1 MIENHRDKRPD
12 HNKYLFLHV
21 QDHILT
27 HILRF
32 LGYWEIFGYEKYTRF
47 ASSLRFEM
55 IVRVDAELNEKYY
68 VQFIYD
74 DEVIKF
80 PWCDNVGLM
89 CPLETFTNFVIEHII
104 PDPDY
109 LERFCHGQAGTDY
122 LSMK

>member
-1 MIENHRDKRPD
+1 
-12 HNKYLFLHV
+12 
-21 QDHILT
+21 
-27 HILRF
+27 
-32 LGYWEIFGYEKYTRF
+32 
-47 ASSLRFEM
+47 M
-55 IVRVDAELNEKYY
+55 IVRVDAELEEKYY